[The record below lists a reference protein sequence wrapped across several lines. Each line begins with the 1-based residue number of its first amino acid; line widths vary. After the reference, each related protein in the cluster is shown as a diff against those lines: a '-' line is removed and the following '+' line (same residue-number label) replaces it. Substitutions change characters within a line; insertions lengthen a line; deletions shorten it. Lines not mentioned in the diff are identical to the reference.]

1 MRSPQPGAPGIPAMG
16 LTKPPARGS
25 DTGNR
30 AVEVHSRDAR
40 LSRGFSGTNLERAG
54 DYNLRTVLQAI
65 RCHGETTRIALAN
78 QTGLTPPTIAN
89 ITGRLSEMGMIRTAG
104 RLHRGRGQPALRI
117 EICPDGAFAIGLTI
131 DRDHLAIAILDLS
144 GTVRARATREIA
156 FPSPDDVT
164 AFIHDTF
171 EPALA
176 EGQVDRSRVIGV
188 GIAMPDGVDRSL
200 PNQTRGYDAW
210 VGVDPE
216 ALLAPLLPW
225 PIHRDN
231 DAAAAALGEAQ
242 YDHDFDC
249 PSFFYLLI
257 TAGLGGGLVVDRTYH
272 RGAHRRSGE
281 IGLMPDPTAKRPGAI
296 VQDTVSL
303 AGLQV
308 RLAAAGYTLDSP
320 ETLGEQD
327 DPMLCAVLDRW
338 IVDSI
343 AALTQPF
350 VAVTTLFDPDAI
362 LIGGRLPIWLLDR
375 LARGLD
381 QALAEIELPV
391 RPAIRPARRAHDAPA
406 IGAAMLPFMD
416 QLLPSD
422 SILVQAGRG

>member
-1 MRSPQPGAPGIPAMG
+1 MRSLRPNAPDAPATGPAKTSEPGPG
-16 LTKPPARGS
+16 
-25 DTGNR
+25 R
-30 AVEVHSRDAR
+30 AVEAHSRDAR
-40 LSRGFSGTNLERAG
+40 LSRGLSGTNLERAG

-65 RCHGETTRIALAN
+65 RCHGETTRVALAN

-89 ITGRLSEMGMIRTAG
+89 ITGRLIEMGMIRTAG

-117 EICPDGAFAIGLTI
+117 ELCPDGAFGIGLTI
-131 DRDHLAIAILDLS
+131 DRDHLAIAVLDLS
-144 GTVRARATREIA
+144 GAVRARATREIA
-156 FPSPDDVT
+156 FPSPDDVLG
-164 AFIHDTF
+164 FIGDTL

-176 EGQVDRSRVIGV
+176 EGAVDRSRVLGV

-210 VGVDPE
+210 VGVDLE
-216 ALLAPLLPW
+216 ALLAPALPW

-242 YDHDFDC
+242 YDHGFDC
-249 PSFFYLLI
+249 PCFFYLLI

-281 IGLMPDPTAKRPGAI
+281 IGLMPDITAGRPGAI

-320 ETLGEQD
+320 ETLGDRD
-327 DPMLCAVLDRW
+327 DPLLCAVLDRW

-343 AALTQPF
+343 TALVHPV

-362 LIGGRLPIWLLDR
+362 LIGGRLPLWLLDR
-375 LARGLD
+375 LADGLR
-381 QALAEIELPV
+381 QALAGIELPV
-391 RPAIRPARRAHDAPA
+391 RPDIRPARRAHDAPA